1 MQGNDQGKAHRFRCI
16 EPPLVGKENEDT
28 MTHEDAGHYAA
39 KHPPGTRPDPA
50 IAEAVLA
57 RVENGHITC
66 SDAHRIARDLGVAPA
81 VVGTAIDLLEKRIAR
96 CQLGLFG
103 YAPQRKVLQP
113 ADSVT
118 PELAG
123 ALNRLAVDGRIGCKE
138 CWDTAAAF
146 GMPRMAVAAACDR
159 LGLKIRPC
167 QLGAF

>member
-1 MQGNDQGKAHRFRCI
+1 
-16 EPPLVGKENEDT
+16 

-66 SDAHRIARDLGVAPA
+66 SDAHRIARDFGVSPA
-81 VVGTAIDLLEKRIAR
+81 VVGTTIDLLEKRIAK

-103 YAPQRKVLQP
+103 YGPQRKLVEP
-113 ADSVT
+113 VDHVE
-118 PELAG
+118 PELAA
-123 ALNRLAVDGRIGCKE
+123 ALHRLAVDGRIRCKD

-146 GMPRMAVAAACDR
+146 SKTRLAIAAACEH